1 MAPSE
6 LILNSDGSVY
16 HLHLVPEQLADTVIT
31 VGDPDRV
38 GDVSRY
44 FDRIDTRVQK
54 REFVTH
60 TGELAGRRITV
71 ISTGIGTDNID
82 IVLNELDALA
92 TIDLVARK
100 PLAQPRQLKIIRIGT
115 SGALQPDLPV
125 DSLLVSSHGLGLEGL
140 LHFYPYQASAS
151 TALLLESIERHLAF
165 RQNQN
170 RQHDPSQAYQSLPI
184 APYLCPADTDLLRAF
199 ADPVLAQGI
208 TLTAAGFY
216 APQGRELRL
225 PSRFGQGT
233 IQELCNWQGPAG
245 ERITNLE
252 METAGIYGL
261 ASLLGHKAI
270 SLNALLANRAN
281 GSFSQQAT
289 QSIDRL
295 IRFALEKI
303 EHL

>member
-6 LILNSDGSVY
+6 LILNPDGSVY
-16 HLHLVPEQLADTVIT
+16 HLHLLPEQLADTVIT

-60 TGELAGRRITV
+60 TGELAGHRITV

-92 TIDLVARK
+92 AIDLQARK
-100 PLAQPRQLKIIRIGT
+100 PLAQPRQLNIIRIGT

-125 DSLLVSSHGLGLEGL
+125 DSFLISSYGLGLEGL
-140 LHFYPYQASAS
+140 LHFYYYQAPPHS
-151 TALLLESIERHLAF
+151 TLLLDSIERHLAF
-165 RQNQN
+165 QQNQGRQN
-170 RQHDPSQAYQSLPI
+170 DPSQAYQGLPI
-184 APYLCPADTDLLRAF
+184 AAYLCPADNDLLQLF
-199 ADPVLAQGI
+199 ADPSLAQGI

-216 APQGRELRL
+216 APQGRTLRL
-225 PSRFGQGT
+225 SSRFNQHI
-233 IQELCNWQGPAG
+233 IQSLTSWQGPLG

-261 ASLLGHKAI
+261 ASLLGHKAV
-270 SLNALLANRAN
+270 SLNALLANRRE
-281 GSFSQQAT
+281 GSFSQHAA
-289 QSIDRL
+289 QSVDRL

-303 EHL
+303 GNR